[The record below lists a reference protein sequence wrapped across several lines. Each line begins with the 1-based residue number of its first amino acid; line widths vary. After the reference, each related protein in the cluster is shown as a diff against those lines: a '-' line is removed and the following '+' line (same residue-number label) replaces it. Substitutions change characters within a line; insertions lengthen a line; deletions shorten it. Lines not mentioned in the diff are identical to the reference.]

1 MVKKI
6 RVSKN
11 STVLL
16 SVLSCPCSV
25 FSLISSNKLI
35 FNSIRYFK
43 INSTNDAGTKNG
55 TEIINF
61 LPHMTRKTVILMPF
75 SAFAS
80 HLQGVKV
87 IIGLTVFSS
96 STAQ

>member
-1 MVKKI
+1 MTYNI
-6 RVSKN
+6 
-11 STVLL
+11 
-16 SVLSCPCSV
+16 
-25 FSLISSNKLI
+25 FSSSAPAMPTPGK
-35 FNSIRYFK
+35 
-43 INSTNDAGTKNG
+43 G
-55 TEIINF
+55 TEIIK
-61 LPHMTRKTVILMPF
+61 LYLSQVSSEIREAITPMPF

>member
-1 MVKKI
+1 MYDI
-6 RVSKN
+6 SK
-11 STVLL
+11 STSPKMSEL
-16 SVLSCPCSV
+16 
-25 FSLISSNKLI
+25 
-35 FNSIRYFK
+35 
-43 INSTNDAGTKNG
+43 KNG
-55 TEIINF
+55 TESINF
-61 LPHMTRKTVILMPF
+61 LPPKTRKAVTLMPF